1 MKGIRTGRFALGV
14 LLLAALLAAHT
25 PTLQAQSSFILSRNE
40 DFSTDDRVFAR
51 SDVLHIRV
59 TAVQIDF
66 ADLEKNAFRL
76 KPDEG
81 GNDIEG
87 VFTNHSDG
95 VYTASVSLAST
106 DPSESDWEWR
116 ARIEDDAG
124 NKFEA
129 RVTLQ
134 IGDEDDG
141 GNGEDDDE
149 DDEDDEVEFTGVVE
163 ALGAGSITV
172 DGITFVVTD
181 ETVVLDDDNNPIS
194 FADLAVGMTVEI
206 RGDRMGDTLVATRV
220 KIEDPPAAAGRI
232 ETMEDDRLTVEART
246 FLIDAATRV
255 LDAHAVPI
263 AFSDLDVGLAVA
275 VHARAD
281 GSVLPVA
288 AQVKIVGDVAAAIEA
303 DEADVPGRF
312 VLEQNY
318 PNPFNPE
325 TTIAFELVEGA
336 REQVSLVV
344 YTILGEAVRT
354 LVQGALGPGRHQY
367 TWDGRNQR
375 GHFVASGL
383 YLYRLRVGDHVQ
395 TRRMV
400 LLK

>member
-14 LLLAALLAAHT
+14 LLLAALLAADT

-59 TAVQIDF
+59 TAMQIDVTE
-66 ADLEKNAFRL
+66 LEKNTFRL

-87 VFTNHSDG
+87 VFTNHFDG
-95 VYTASVSLAST
+95 TYTASVSLAST

-129 RVTLQ
+129 RVILQ
-134 IGDEDDG
+134 IGEEDEDDG
-141 GNGEDDDE
+141 EDG
-149 DDEDDEVEFTGVVE
+149 EDDEVEFTGVIE

-181 ETVVLDDDNNPIS
+181 ETVILDDDDTPIS
-194 FADLAVGMTVEI
+194 FGNLVVGMTVEI
-206 RGDRMGDTLVATRV
+206 RGDRVGDTLVATRV
-220 KIEDPPAAAGRI
+220 EIEDPPAAAGRI
-232 ETMEDDRLTVEART
+232 ETMEDDRLTVEAHT

-255 LDAHAVPI
+255 LDVHAAPI

-275 VHARAD
+275 VHARSD
-281 GSVLPVA
+281 GAALPVA
-288 AQVKIVGDVAAAIEA
+288 AQVKVVGDVAAAIET

-325 TTIAFELVEGA
+325 TTISFELVEGA
-336 REQVSLVV
+336 RAQVSLVV
-344 YTILGEAVRT
+344 YNILGEAVRT